1 MPECVCERGWVGVDV
16 CGVGVGCLRG
26 GGDVLGWGGM
36 FREWGWDVCGV
47 GG

>member
-1 MPECVCERGWVGVDV
+1 MGGDV
-16 CGVGVGCLRG
+16 CGVGVGCLKG
-26 GGDVLGWGGM
+26 GGGMFEGWGGCFGVGGGM